1 MTRDNTPC
9 EAADARECCEIGSE
23 FGMVRSIL
31 GKDARVAKQSSQI
44 IKHAASKSE
53 QAKRACTQARQQAGR
68 TSI

>member
-31 GKDARVAKQSSQI
+31 GKDARVAKQS
-44 IKHAASKSE
+44 
-53 QAKRACTQARQQAGR
+53 TNQARKQANQSKQSEHARKHGSR
-68 TSI
+68 QAAHRYD